1 MDEETKEI
9 LDILQEECAE
19 VIQAISK
26 CKRFG
31 PDQVYSTDP
40 KDVTTNMKKVEKE
53 LGDVNAMIN
62 LLIGKKVGV
71 TRAGIATAKEQ
82 KLQKLKKWS
91 NIKVR

>member
-1 MDEETKEI
+1 MDEETQEI

-31 PDQVYSTDP
+31 PDQVYSNDP
-40 KDVTTNMKKVEKE
+40 KDETTNMKKVEKE
-53 LGDVNAMIN
+53 LGDVQAMVG
-62 LLIGKKVGV
+62 LLIGKRIGV
-71 TRAGIATAKEQ
+71 SRTGIAKAKEQ